1 MTTTLIQR
9 ALLAT
14 ALAAGAAGAQAADFS
29 FNGHISQHNDVVQID
44 FSVDTPTTVK
54 LWTDS
59 WQGGLNVDPLLTL
72 FNANG
77 SLVAGGSNDDNDS
90 IGTGQG
96 YYDAGLSLLLAGSY
110 RLTLTA
116 ASNEA
121 VGPLLANGFSYSA
134 DAPIALAD
142 WTQPSSDINKG
153 DQKGGFWQLHL
164 DGVTMAAAVPEPA
177 SYAMLL
183 VGLLAVGFMAGRRKL
198 G

>member
-9 ALLAT
+9 TLLAA
-14 ALAAGAAGAQAADFS
+14 ALAASAAGAQAADFI
-29 FNGHISQHNDVVQID
+29 FNGQISQHNDVVQID
-44 FSVDTPTTVK
+44 FSVAAPTTVK

-77 SLVAGGSNDDNDS
+77 SLVVGGSNDDNDS
-90 IGTGQG
+90 IGSGQG